1 MILDVSEI
9 CSKMDPDLATFVHN
23 IITLI
28 KIAVPVVLVVFGML
42 DLGKGVV
49 ASKEDEIKKGQQ
61 TFIKRLL
68 AGVIVFFIISI
79 TQLVISVIDKE
90 SNGAFWECANKIMNG
105 EITGTTKNG
114 KEQIIK
120 EKNPSSYRYCCEL
133 NNGTVQGNSC
143 KTSDGKIVDSN
154 TIVKCTQQLDGDLTT
169 KYSNETKTCC
179 ESLGGN
185 YSNGSCK
192 DKNGGTIAQNNISE
206 CVINGLKNSSQDYY
220 DTCCREKGGNP
231 SNGKCI
237 DNNGGNILEEAINS
251 CVLEKKNNG
260 GN

>member
-105 EITGTTKNG
+105 EITGTTKI
-114 KEQIIK
+114 KTEEEQQKSI
-120 EKNPSSYRYCCEL
+120 EKCC
-133 NNGTVQGNSC
+133 NQV
-143 KTSDGKIVDSN
+143 
-154 TIVKCTQQLDGDLTT
+154 
-169 KYSNETKTCC
+169 
-179 ESLGGN
+179 
-185 YSNGSCK
+185 
-192 DKNGGTIAQNNISE
+192 GGTIN
-206 CVINGLKNSSQDYY
+206 
-220 DTCCREKGGNP
+220 
-231 SNGKCI
+231 SNG
-237 DNNGGNILEEAINS
+237 NNKSCILEQNQKVEYNKCMS
-251 CVLEKKNNG
+251 N
-260 GN
+260 